1 MKKKNE
7 KIDSVEKT
15 AELLELFDDL
25 TELVE
30 LNSQNNINFS
40 RMGGITV
47 LIYFIFQLQND
58 QIRKA
63 ACRTFVSV
71 TANNLEVQTFAIKT
85 GACNLS
91 LLLEF

>member
-30 LNSQNNINFS
+30 LNPQNNINLC
-40 RMGGITV
+40 RMGGMTV

-58 QIRKA
+58 QIR
-63 ACRTFVSV
+63 
-71 TANNLEVQTFAIKT
+71 
-85 GACNLS
+85 
-91 LLLEF
+91 